1 MASRSRLTYQSIES
15 KGGFFA
21 RKKGTVKR
29 QVETRITAQD
39 LWDTFETSKDPVG
52 DIFDLVDRTYKVAF
66 TKLEPESEDPR
77 QGWPK
82 VQKLLDFAW
91 VRIPSAIQDLRN
103 NLEPTLNEYMRGD
116 VRSVTDAQ
124 LREINEEIRAAK
136 AVLVYL
142 VRAMKELNEGVEEFL
157 QKDTITTKEY
167 HNLTRDISATLR
179 NAKAGIRKEFG
190 GVYSLPQPLKP
201 LSESQIPG
209 YRSRGSK
216 NSKNSRSRS
225 RSSDR
230 GSLSRKSASI
240 QSIARSASK
249 RSASVRGWKKLFYR
263 KK

>member
-1 MASRSRLTYQSIES
+1 MASRSRLSYQSIES
-15 KGGFFA
+15 KGGLFA

-66 TKLEPESEDPR
+66 TKLEPETS

-82 VQKLLDFAW
+82 VQKLLDFVW

-136 AVLVYL
+136 AVLGYL

-167 HNLTRDISATLR
+167 HNLARDISATLR

-230 GSLSRKSASI
+230 SASI

-249 RSASVRGWKKLFYR
+249 RSASVRGWKKLFDR